1 MIFGDIGSGEI
12 LLLALVAVFVFG
24 PDRLPKLAKD
34 LGRALRQVRGM
45 ATSVRDDIRD
55 EVGPEIADFDLSTL
69 NPKTFVTKHLFG
81 DEDVISL
88 DKGPPPASTRPPR
101 AGGPPPNGGALPSD
115 RGAGAPGRP
124 ASSLSKSPGSR
135 RLASGPSG
143 RGGPGGGPPARPR
156 SARTRSGET
165 PYDSDAT

>member
-1 MIFGDIGSGEI
+1 MIFGDVGSGEI

-24 PDRLPKLAKD
+24 PERLPKLAKD

-55 EVGPEIADFDLSTL
+55 EVGPEIADFDLSAL
-69 NPKTFVTKHLFG
+69 NPKTFVTKHLFS

-88 DKGPPPASTRPPR
+88 DKGPAPTRPAR
-101 AGGPPPNGGALPSD
+101 AGGLPNGGGRSSK
-115 RGAGAPGRP
+115 RGAPGRGGP
-124 ASSLSKSPGSR
+124 SLSKSPGPQR
-135 RLASGPSG
+135 PA
-143 RGGPGGGPPARPR
+143 GGPGGRAPGAAPPARSRPG
-156 SARTRSGET
+156 RTRSGET